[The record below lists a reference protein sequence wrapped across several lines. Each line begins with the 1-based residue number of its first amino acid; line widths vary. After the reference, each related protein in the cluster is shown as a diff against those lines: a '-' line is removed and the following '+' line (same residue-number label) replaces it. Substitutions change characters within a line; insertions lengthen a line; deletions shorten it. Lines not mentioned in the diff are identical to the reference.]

1 MALSSVPSS
10 PCPLTSSQNL
20 TRAFWRCPHFPLL
33 KSRAQTWLGQC
44 ALAQAPIHTPA
55 VVDGAAEASWCRCLS
70 ASIKPFLGGSPS
82 FVAMEWINFSDCWWL
97 PRHLLLCYWWV
108 NYFSTRLTQE
118 SCKFLDRGRC
128 GIFFFSFSFLFFF
141 FFFLIFSVSYLFRKQ
156 QKTSTIW
163 KLLPWE
169 GPFIH
174 ASTFK
179 PSPVQY
185 TLDTQLRKG
194 ETTYLVAQ
202 KTSHLPGSR
211 YRICKGSEEEALG
224 KGPGPQTEACQ
235 PSTVL

>member
-97 PRHLLLCYWWV
+97 PRHLLLCYW
-108 NYFSTRLTQE
+108 
-118 SCKFLDRGRC
+118 
-128 GIFFFSFSFLFFF
+128 
-141 FFFLIFSVSYLFRKQ
+141 KQ